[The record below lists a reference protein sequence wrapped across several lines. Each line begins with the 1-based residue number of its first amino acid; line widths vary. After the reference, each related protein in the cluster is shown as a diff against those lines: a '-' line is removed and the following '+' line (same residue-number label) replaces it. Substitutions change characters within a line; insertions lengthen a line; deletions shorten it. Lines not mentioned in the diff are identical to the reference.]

1 MNPMI
6 QQILRQIMNRTGK
19 RVVGQIV
26 TRLTAA
32 LGAAGLSGAAGS
44 AAGAAGKG
52 WMLNFGNFSY
62 NFDQKGFAFKQ

>member
-52 WMLNFGNFSY
+52 
-62 NFDQKGFAFKQ
+62 